1 MPKIG
6 EDLSVRAA
14 GFTTSLAPMTSA
26 TSVVCEFVVD
36 VVELE
41 DEVVGHAG
49 LGEQDVHLTR
59 HAAGHR
65 MDRELDRDACRLQQL
80 YELIELLLALRG
92 SKTVAGHDDDT
103 LGVAHENAG
112 VSRPRSASGCL

>member
-14 GFTTSLAPMTSA
+14 GLTTSLAPMTSA
-26 TSVVCEFVVD
+26 TSVVGEVVVD

-41 DEVVGHAG
+41 DQVVGHAG
-49 LGEQDVHLTR
+49 LGQQHVHLAG

-65 MDRELDRDACRLQQL
+65 VDRELDVDPGRLQQL
-80 YELIELLLALRG
+80 DELVELLLGLRRRQA
-92 SKTVAGHDDDT
+92 VAGHDDH
-103 LGVAHENAG
+103 A
-112 VSRPRSASGCL
+112 RWRSAW